1 MNRSQRHERYHQNR
15 QSDDQEADVS
25 IAANGDERSS
35 PDGEHDT
42 ELKGHAGVRGWE
54 EHIDHSMR
62 NTRATRFMPETGPPS
77 RNTLWPMRA
86 LRKLGPG
93 PGFEMV
99 DIPIPEVG
107 PDEVL
112 IEVRAA
118 SICGTDLH
126 IYEWNPWAADHV
138 SPPITVGHELTGVVV
153 DRGANVTEP
162 EIGQLV
168 SAESHVVC
176 NICAW
181 CRTGQ
186 GHLCPKTQILGVH
199 RDGAY
204 AEYVVVPAQNAWP
217 DPPDMPLSVASLQE
231 NFGNAV
237 HTATVPSVAGRKVL
251 VTGSG
256 PVGAMAIAVAKALG
270 ARAVYA
276 TDISDYR
283 LDLATTMG
291 ADRTIN
297 PLRED
302 VAAVIAD
309 ATEGEGVDV
318 LFEMSGAPSALEAG
332 FAALKPGG
340 EAALLGLTS
349 NPFPFDIDDNIIFKG
364 ATVHGIVGRRLWQT
378 WLEMRG
384 LIRSGAVDLAPVI
397 THRFALDDYEKAF
410 ELMQSGECGKV
421 IMFPDPTYADGSL
434 N

>member
-1 MNRSQRHERYHQNR
+1 
-15 QSDDQEADVS
+15 
-25 IAANGDERSS
+25 
-35 PDGEHDT
+35 
-42 ELKGHAGVRGWE
+42 
-54 EHIDHSMR
+54 
-62 NTRATRFMPETGPPS
+62 
-77 RNTLWPMRA
+77 MRA

-93 PGFEMV
+93 PGFDMV

-112 IEVRAA
+112 IEVRAT

-153 DRGANVTEP
+153 DRGANVSDP

-168 SAESHVVC
+168 SVESHVIC
-176 NICAW
+176 NTCAW

-186 GHLCPKTQILGVH
+186 GHLCPKTKILGVH
-199 RDGAY
+199 RDGVY

-237 HTATVPSVAGRKVL
+237 HTATVPAVAGRKVL

-256 PVGAMAIAVAKALG
+256 PVGVMAIAVAKALG

-276 TDISDYR
+276 TDVSDYR
-283 LDLATTMG
+283 LDLAMTMG
-291 ADRTIN
+291 ADLTFN
-297 PLRED
+297 PLRD
-302 VAAVIAD
+302 DIAALVAEITD
-309 ATEGEGVDV
+309 GEGVDV
-318 LFEMSGAPSALEAG
+318 LLEMSGAPSALEAG

-349 NPFPFDIDDNIIFKG
+349 QKFPFDIDDNIIFKG

-378 WLEMRG
+378 WFEMRG

-397 THRFALDDYEKAF
+397 THRFALDDYTKAF

-421 IMFPDPTYADGSL
+421 IMFPDPAHADGPLS
-434 N
+434 

>member
-1 MNRSQRHERYHQNR
+1 
-15 QSDDQEADVS
+15 
-25 IAANGDERSS
+25 
-35 PDGEHDT
+35 
-42 ELKGHAGVRGWE
+42 
-54 EHIDHSMR
+54 
-62 NTRATRFMPETGPPS
+62 
-77 RNTLWPMRA
+77 MRA

-93 PGFEMV
+93 PGFDMV

-112 IEVRAA
+112 IEVRAT

-153 DRGANVTEP
+153 DRGANVSDP

-168 SAESHVVC
+168 SVESHVIC
-176 NICAW
+176 NTCAW

-186 GHLCPKTQILGVH
+186 GHLCPKTEILGVH
-199 RDGAY
+199 RDGVY

-237 HTATVPSVAGRKVL
+237 HTTTVPAVAGRKVL

-256 PVGAMAIAVAKALG
+256 PVGVMAIAVAKALG

-276 TDISDYR
+276 TDVSDYR
-283 LDLATTMG
+283 LDLAMTMG
-291 ADRTIN
+291 ADLTFN
-297 PLRED
+297 PLRD
-302 VAAVIAD
+302 DIAALVAEITD
-309 ATEGEGVDV
+309 GEGVDV
-318 LFEMSGAPSALEAG
+318 LLEMSGAPSALEAG

-349 NPFPFDIDDNIIFKG
+349 QKFPFDIDDNIIFKG

-378 WLEMRG
+378 WFEMRG

-397 THRFALDDYEKAF
+397 THRFGLDDYTKAF

-421 IMFPDPTYADGSL
+421 IMFPDPAHADGPLS
-434 N
+434 

>member
-1 MNRSQRHERYHQNR
+1 
-15 QSDDQEADVS
+15 
-25 IAANGDERSS
+25 
-35 PDGEHDT
+35 
-42 ELKGHAGVRGWE
+42 
-54 EHIDHSMR
+54 
-62 NTRATRFMPETGPPS
+62 
-77 RNTLWPMRA
+77 MRA

-93 PGFEMV
+93 PGFDMV
-99 DIPIPEVG
+99 DIPIPLVG

-112 IEVRAA
+112 IEVRAT

-153 DRGANVTEP
+153 DRGANVSDP

-168 SAESHVVC
+168 SVESHVIC
-176 NICAW
+176 NTCAW

-186 GHLCPKTQILGVH
+186 GHLCPKTEILGVH

-237 HTATVPSVAGRKVL
+237 HTATVPAVAGRKVL

-256 PVGAMAIAVAKALG
+256 PVGVMAIAVAKALG
-270 ARAVYA
+270 SRAVYA
-276 TDISDYR
+276 TDVSDYR
-283 LDLATTMG
+283 LDLAMTMG
-291 ADRTIN
+291 ADLTFN
-297 PLRED
+297 PFRDDIAAL
-302 VAAVIAD
+302 VAEITD
-309 ATEGEGVDV
+309 GEGVDV
-318 LFEMSGAPSALEAG
+318 LLEMSGAPSALEAG

-349 NPFPFDIDDNIIFKG
+349 QKFPFDIDDNIIFKG

-378 WLEMRG
+378 WFEMRG

-397 THRFALDDYEKAF
+397 THRFALDDYAKAF

-421 IMFPDPTYADGSL
+421 ILFPDAAHADGPLS
-434 N
+434 